1 MGIESAHLCNTDYC
15 TYIVAIRRFYLTPA
29 QALFPD
35 LNNLYYKLIK
45 VPHNFD
51 HWEIYWVAYWK

>member
-1 MGIESAHLCNTDYC
+1 MGIESAHLRNTDYC

-51 HWEIYWVAYWK
+51 H